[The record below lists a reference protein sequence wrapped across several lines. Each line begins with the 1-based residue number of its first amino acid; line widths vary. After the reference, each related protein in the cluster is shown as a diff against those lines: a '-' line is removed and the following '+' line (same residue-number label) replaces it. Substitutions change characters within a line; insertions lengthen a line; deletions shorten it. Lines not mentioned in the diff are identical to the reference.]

1 MTRPDLSSCKDDCIR
16 ICMYLYV
23 SVCICNMPDWR
34 IFVIP
39 QEDCVYC
46 VTQPTDAYV
55 TWLVHSSLQP
65 NAAVWH
71 RQSRQGGFSPSWC
84 RPACYDGWRCVCIW
98 QLIPTL
104 SVYVCTATHC
114 NTLQHMATHCNTLQL
129 TTHTYSICLCI
140 YLYIHCVYSFVPR
153 ARMADGVFACV
164 TGVLHFSVH
173 LCIYTLYSL
182 RCRASG
188 WLAACVYVT

>member
-1 MTRPDLSSCKDDCIR
+1 VYLTTHTYSICLCMHCNTLQHTATHGNTLQHTATDNSYLLYLS
-16 ICMYLYV
+16 MYV
-23 SVCICNMPDWR
+23 
-34 IFVIP
+34 
-39 QEDCVYC
+39 
-46 VTQPTDAYV
+46 
-55 TWLVHSSLQP
+55 LQ
-65 NAAVWH
+65 H
-71 RQSRQGGFSPSWC
+71 
-84 RPACYDGWRCVCIW
+84 
-98 QLIPTL
+98 
-104 SVYVCTATHC
+104 TATHC

-164 TGVLHFSVH
+164 TCVLHFSVH